1 MSRHLRRNIFN
12 TSGLLFQEYAAL
24 SVVLNLT
31 SFLPFSAVPKDEASL
46 TRPSRL
52 KTALSSKTVQQ
63 TPTPEPTDVPTVEN
77 VTLHAK
83 NVQHTLPE
91 SSSGDSSESSGTLA
105 PDGIV
110 QRCIDSMASLEKF
123 WFNYNKVEIDYLEI
137 GEEKRSLQRENKE
150 LRGMIRAVLEAA
162 ALSKSIP
169 SSKVSTRLPSRRSA
183 ISAPLRRIVLS

>member
-1 MSRHLRRNIFN
+1 
-12 TSGLLFQEYAAL
+12 
-24 SVVLNLT
+24 
-31 SFLPFSAVPKDEASL
+31 
-46 TRPSRL
+46 
-52 KTALSSKTVQQ
+52 
-63 TPTPEPTDVPTVEN
+63 
-77 VTLHAK
+77 
-83 NVQHTLPE
+83 
-91 SSSGDSSESSGTLA
+91 
-105 PDGIV
+105 
-110 QRCIDSMASLEKF
+110 MASLEKF